1 MQCLFWRRVEVKR
14 HIQSDLC
21 IHVYDKSR
29 ILFRHMTLMITL
41 KILVFPFLPLL
52 FMLGVVL
59 AHGMKDVDGV
69 LDLQAFSIAEQA
81 DQLLFHLLLGQQIF
95 IYLFIFSMRYRS
107 IFGIG
112 SSCDLTEPGSLRKR

>member
-1 MQCLFWRRVEVKR
+1 
-14 HIQSDLC
+14 
-21 IHVYDKSR
+21 
-29 ILFRHMTLMITL
+29 MITL

-95 IYLFIFSMRYRS
+95 VYLFIYFQY
-107 IFGIG
+107 
-112 SSCDLTEPGSLRKR
+112 DV